1 MRHGRS
7 PRIISKQLG
16 DLLLV
21 ASITKTLSESGTRN
35 LALDP
40 TPASQLT
47 EPILLRT
54 LSNPSLHPSKKL
66 DFFHW
71 CRSLRPK
78 YAHSAAA
85 YSHIFRT
92 FCRTGYL
99 NEVPNLLRSMKEDGV
114 VADSQAFKGILDS
127 FIRSGKFDS
136 ALEILDCM
144 EQLGATLNPQMFN
157 SVLIALVRN
166 NQVRLALFIFL
177 KLLDAESN
185 GCGDV
190 GFAPKIYCLEMVEL

>member
-1 MRHGRS
+1 
-7 PRIISKQLG
+7 
-16 DLLLV
+16 
-21 ASITKTLSESGTRN
+21 
-35 LALDP
+35 
-40 TPASQLT
+40 
-47 EPILLRT
+47 
-54 LSNPSLHPSKKL
+54 
-66 DFFHW
+66 
-71 CRSLRPK
+71 
-78 YAHSAAA
+78 
-85 YSHIFRT
+85 
-92 FCRTGYL
+92 
-99 NEVPNLLRSMKEDGV
+99 MKEDGV

-166 NQVRLALFIFL
+166 NQVRFALFIFL

-190 GFAPKIYCLEMVEL
+190 GFAPNSFKKVFERLRKKKEFKFDIRGYNICIYAFGCWGDLSTSLSLFKEMRERESMNLGVRLG